1 MQLRKGAKKNT
12 VGYSPIVPEH
22 PQEQGPSCDTDNLL
36 RLAPTPPESR
46 VEADIIRN
54 NVRVWS

>member
-12 VGYSPIVPEH
+12 TGYSPIVPEH
-22 PQEQGPSCDTDNLL
+22 LQEQGPSCVTDNLP

-46 VEADIIRN
+46 VEADIIKN
-54 NVRVWS
+54 NVRAWI